1 MVAAFFQAVIRVTQA
16 YDQACKDFIAT
27 QYAQTAQHH
36 LMLAPELV
44 RMNLLATLDLLPSA

>member
-1 MVAAFFQAVIRVTQA
+1 MIRVTQA

-27 QYAQTAQHH
+27 EYAQTAQHH
-36 LMLAPELV
+36 LMFAPELI